1 MSMLIQYLWK
11 LVATHA
17 IQPNSKAYVGNIA

>member
-1 MSMLIQYLWK
+1 MLIQYLWK